1 MEATVETKDNELVI
15 LEEGRDDTEE
25 VYACCSGGSARQ

>member
-1 MEATVETKDNELVI
+1 METKDNELVI

-25 VYACCSGGSARQ
+25 LYTCCGGSTARQ